1 MQYQTPPLPLSEEER
16 AQQKITAVIPTKTC
30 QMAYRFPT
38 TPASELHM
46 MTNSR
51 AILITTH
58 DDEQNEWSIALAFAS
73 RIVIYVAILAL
84 LMMIVALIIKLLGHC
99 DGDASSSSSSIHRQ
113 ATAARAATETNTLLA
128 KEVVPF
134 TYGTCEEDLE
144 SAKCSSSPSD
154 DLYDG
159 KICVICYDERR
170 NCFFIP
176 CGHCA
181 TCSICARR
189 ITEGETK
196 TCPVCRRYIHKVRKL
211 SIS

>member
-1 MQYQTPPLPLSEEER
+1 
-16 AQQKITAVIPTKTC
+16 
-30 QMAYRFPT
+30 MAYRFPT

-84 LMMIVALIIKLLGHC
+84 LMMIVALIIKLLGQC